1 MGKQLELA
9 RLTLL
14 LEGRPF
20 TLKWNEMLGK
30 DVLTVFSDD
39 RKFQVASVLTEHY
52 QQLSD
57 DGLQVTLIGPL
68 VHNLD
73 GVMFPLR
80 AQRKK
85 QAFADFA
92 RLTMQKDAVG

>member
-1 MGKQLELA
+1 MGKQLQVA

-20 TLKWNEMLGK
+20 TLKRNELLEK

-39 RKFQVASVLTEHY
+39 RKFQVSAPWTERY
-52 QQLSD
+52 QGLSD
-57 DGLQVTLIGPL
+57 DGLKVTLIGPL

-73 GVMFPLR
+73 GVMFPER

-85 QAFADFA
+85 QAFQDFA